1 MKIKYIYLIFLT
13 PSFLINYFTL
23 TLFDS
28 DHDLGKFSTLLVCF
42 FNLSNIVLIFLFH
55 KYDIKKFFLI
65 ILNFLLIILIFDFS
79 YQAYLKKNSFQVQD
93 KELGWILNKS
103 IQKKFISKSKQ
114 GRKYEIEYNSA
125 NELGFRYINNKNN
138 FEKTI
143 LIIGDSFTVGP
154 YASNKEMYFSWI
166 QEAFK
171 NENLNYNWYVMGS
184 AGWGTLQQ
192 YMHLKKKINFIN
204 PDIVIHQFCT
214 TNDFINNS
222 IEIEENTFLR
232 SQHFFRPYLVNG
244 KIFYKN
250 NFIHKIYKFFYSKSF
265 IFKTLDNLITNY
277 QYRENVSYFK
287 KNYTDSM
294 YKRSI
299 ITTDKIIK
307 KIKNLIGDNKTYFL
321 INCYD
326 RINTFDKDLK
336 EIIDI
341 NNIHSSDLPL
351 IKLKYADEKKE
362 DIFVFDGGHLNDLGN
377 KIYGTAIGDEI
388 LKIIQ

>member
-42 FNLSNIVLIFLFH
+42 FNLSNIILIFLFH

-143 LIIGDSFTVGP
+143 
-154 YASNKEMYFSWI
+154 
-166 QEAFK
+166 
-171 NENLNYNWYVMGS
+171 
-184 AGWGTLQQ
+184 
-192 YMHLKKKINFIN
+192 
-204 PDIVIHQFCT
+204 
-214 TNDFINNS
+214 
-222 IEIEENTFLR
+222 
-232 SQHFFRPYLVNG
+232 
-244 KIFYKN
+244 
-250 NFIHKIYKFFYSKSF
+250 
-265 IFKTLDNLITNY
+265 
-277 QYRENVSYFK
+277 
-287 KNYTDSM
+287 
-294 YKRSI
+294 
-299 ITTDKIIK
+299 
-307 KIKNLIGDNKTYFL
+307 
-321 INCYD
+321 
-326 RINTFDKDLK
+326 
-336 EIIDI
+336 
-341 NNIHSSDLPL
+341 
-351 IKLKYADEKKE
+351 
-362 DIFVFDGGHLNDLGN
+362 
-377 KIYGTAIGDEI
+377 
-388 LKIIQ
+388 